1 MYGDGGLSAWP
12 GIEPLKLDGSDATR
26 TVTSIDFGYRL
37 MGDTSLLL
45 GYKLI
50 DFSDIG
56 ALDFTKNLA
65 TAEVTIRF

>member
-1 MYGDGGLSAWP
+1 MA
-12 GIEPLKLDGSDATR
+12 R
-26 TVTSIDFGYRL
+26 TITSIDFGYRL